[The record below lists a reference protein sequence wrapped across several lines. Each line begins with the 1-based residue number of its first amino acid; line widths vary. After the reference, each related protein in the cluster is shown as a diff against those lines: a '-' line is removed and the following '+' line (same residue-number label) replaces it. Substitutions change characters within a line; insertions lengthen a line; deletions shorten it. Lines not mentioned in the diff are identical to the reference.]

1 LSAMCTIYGR
11 LVSVKHE
18 AVKVDRLPVYTIVY
32 TEQLSDSCLI
42 DVNHSINNICEI
54 DW

>member
-1 LSAMCTIYGR
+1 MCTIYGR

-32 TEQLSDSCLI
+32 TEQLSDPTAI
-42 DVNHSINNICEI
+42 IHN
-54 DW
+54 